1 MSTGLYYCKW
11 MDRQS
16 ESTAT
21 PYTVGVLL
29 LLGLLLGLPSWPAW
43 SSTSLF
49 TVGYYFYTG
58 FISFLFSVDFLN
70 IISLLGSTLITL
82 FMLFNI
88 IKQKFWELLQFNLK
102 ISWILDFMCYYD
114 YYYYQFSIE
123 NLWILL
129 EYFCSFHF
137 LYEISKIFDRSK
149 KTELKTLL
157 INNRK
162 NQLKEISYLIW
173 TIAWLDVFN

>member
-1 MSTGLYYCKW
+1 MLLQMAGRTEREYCN
-11 MDRQS
+11 
-16 ESTAT
+16 TI
-21 PYTVGVLL
+21 YTVGVLL

-43 SSTSLF
+43 SSISLF

-58 FISFLFSVDFLN
+58 FISFFCSVDFLN

-114 YYYYQFSIE
+114 YYYYQFWIE
-123 NLWILL
+123 ILWILL

-137 LYEISKIFDRSK
+137 LYKISKIFDRSQ
-149 KTELKTLL
+149 
-157 INNRK
+157 RK
-162 NQLKEISYLIW
+162 LNWKFY
-173 TIAWLDVFN
+173 

>member
-1 MSTGLYYCKW
+1 MLLQMAGRTEREYCN
-11 MDRQS
+11 
-16 ESTAT
+16 TI
-21 PYTVGVLL
+21 YTVGVL
-29 LLGLLLGLPSWPAW
+29 LLLGLPSWPAW

-58 FISFLFSVDFLN
+58 FISFFCFVDFLN

-114 YYYYQFSIE
+114 YYYYQFWIE
-123 NLWILL
+123 ILWILL

-137 LYEISKIFDRSK
+137 LYKISKIFDRSQ
-149 KTELKTLL
+149 
-157 INNRK
+157 RK
-162 NQLKEISYLIW
+162 LNWKLY
-173 TIAWLDVFN
+173 